1 MDRQLKS
8 TDSSLKIYIS
18 EESRRDLFK
27 MIDEIPD
34 GLNDILSAENLE
46 RYCLGKT
53 HLADS
58 AYSQIRRLLKKEY
71 KEYKEQKKE

>member
-1 MDRQLKS
+1 MDRGLKS

-18 EESRRDLFK
+18 EESRNEIFK
-27 MIDEIPD
+27 DIDENPD
-34 GLNDILSAENLE
+34 CIDYIFSAENLE

-53 HLADS
+53 HLADY